1 MWTEKEAAS
10 KHRQTP
16 SHASLV
22 PGPCDQARPPP
33 RLQHPQRHLPPRPAP
48 GRRRQRHGAL
58 VRRPVPR
65 RVPRRIPSPLQIN
78 PTHPSG
84 YRAGQWRRPYCVRPP
99 SPRIFFSE
107 LTPFI
112 SSLSL
117 TSLGWNV
124 LATDISLVI
133 TSVLNSNVRNNYHV
147 LPPGSGHIQLA
158 ELDWLVPPHH
168 WRWDHP
174 DIIASTAVSPL
185 PSLREPLLPPPYDLI
200 CTADTI
206 YDSALLTPLLRSLHT
221 LSSLSAAV
229 SPTRRPPPVL
239 LCLERRDPALVD
251 RFIHE
256 AATTWHFLTE
266 RIPHRKLAKAIKK
279 HYPHWSKHD
288 WEGVEL
294 WKLILITNPR
304 SVDACAE

>member
-1 MWTEKEAAS
+1 M
-10 KHRQTP
+10 
-16 SHASLV
+16 
-22 PGPCDQARPPP
+22 
-33 RLQHPQRHLPPRPAP
+33 
-48 GRRRQRHGAL
+48 
-58 VRRPVPR
+58 
-65 RVPRRIPSPLQIN
+65 
-78 PTHPSG
+78 
-84 YRAGQWRRPYCVRPP
+84 PP
-99 SPRIFFSE
+99 SCPAHATKHVPLLAFSTPNATFHLAQLQDGVANGTALWLGAQCLAAYLAESHLRYRSTPPTPAAIE
-107 LTPFI
+107 LGSGVGLTA
-112 SSLSL
+112 LSL